1 MEVVFGICT
10 ATAWHDPADSVVG
23 PAVFGS
29 IVAALGVI
37 GLGSFGSLFCFHVY
51 LLGKGYGT
59 IDFIMERAMLY
70 DQQQKA
76 RFQEAAAQQSQRT
89 LAQAGAQQTA
99 AGAAAAASVPAPQ
112 QQLEIVVAPAWAAQA
127 LAAADATTAA
137 GDGSGQAGATTA
149 GPRAGLSAPAPDQA
163 TASMVQLA
171 EPAAAA
177 GAAAVAA
184 APGPRVEAT
193 AAGAPAARLP
203 APVAQAALTSH
214 CISQEEQDEI
224 AAEIEAG
231 RRAIEASRARFRA
244 GNPAD
249 SGSLFQ
255 AAQAVGGG
263 GYGVGSAVAGVGVS
277 GAIPSSNTA
286 GVAIPATGSGIAPAA
301 AHSSVVVVPP
311 GAAGPDAPLQLPGA
325 MPPSA
330 RAAPAAELSSH
341 GYGLSATK
349 QWLGLIA
356 QESADTRSAGDA
368 SAAGSPAPT
377 VASVGSSSSAHGACL
392 SPDSY
397 QLLSATGSATHSL
410 APDALQTGTGH
421 DAGSP
426 AGIIANAPLQPSAAT
441 AHELA
446 ASASAPD
453 HSAHPSASGSAH
465 GSDKEAKDQE
475 D

>member
-1 MEVVFGICT
+1 
-10 ATAWHDPADSVVG
+10 
-23 PAVFGS
+23 
-29 IVAALGVI
+29 VI

-76 RFQEAAAQQSQRT
+76 RFQEAAAAQQSQRT
-89 LAQAGAQQTA
+89 LAQTGPQQGA
-99 AGAAAAASVPAPQ
+99 AGAAAAARVPAPQ
-112 QQLEIVVAPAWAAQA
+112 QQVEIVVAPAWAAQA
-127 LAAADATTAA
+127 LAAADAATAA
-137 GDGSGQAGATTA
+137 GAGTGPTDATTT
-149 GPRAGLSAPAPDQA
+149 GPPAGLSAPAPDQA

-171 EPAAAA
+171 EPAATYGVTAA
-177 GAAAVAA
+177 AA
-184 APGPRVEAT
+184 APGPGVEAT
-193 AAGAPAARLP
+193 AAVAPAAHLP

-263 GYGVGSAVAGVGVS
+263 RYGSAGAGVS
-277 GAIPSSNTA
+277 GAVPSSNTSGAAITAA
-286 GVAIPATGSGIAPAA
+286 GPGIAPAA
-301 AHSSVVVVPP
+301 AHSSVVVVPS
-311 GAAGPDAPLQLPGA
+311 GAAGPDAPVQLPGA

-330 RAAPAAELSSH
+330 RAGPAAELSSH

-377 VASVGSSSSAHGACL
+377 VASVGSSSSAHGATL

-426 AGIIANAPLQPSAAT
+426 AGIIADAPLQPSAT
-441 AHELA
+441 TLHELA
-446 ASASAPD
+446 ASASAPG
-453 HSAHPSASGSAH
+453 HPAHPSASGSAH
-465 GSDKEAKDQE
+465 GSGNEAKDQE

>member
-10 ATAWHDPADSVVG
+10 ATAWRDSADSVVG

-29 IVAALGVI
+29 IIAALGVI

-76 RFQEAAAQQSQRT
+76 RFQEAAAAQQSQRT
-89 LAQAGAQQTA
+89 LAQAGAQQAA

-127 LAAADATTAA
+127 LAAADASAA
-137 GDGSGQAGATTA
+137 GAGLGLAAATA
-149 GPRAGLSAPAPDQA
+149 GPPAGLLAPAPDQA

-171 EPAAAA
+171 EPAAASHV
-177 GAAAVAA
+177 AAAAA
-184 APGPRVEAT
+184 APGPGVEA
-193 AAGAPAARLP
+193 AAAVAPAAHLP

-255 AAQAVGGG
+255 AAQAVESG
-263 GYGVGSAVAGVGVS
+263 GYGVVGAGAGVS
-277 GAIPSSNTA
+277 GAMPSSNTA
-286 GVAIPATGSGIAPAA
+286 GSAMYAAGSGIAPAA
-301 AHSSVVVVPP
+301 AHSNVAVVPS
-311 GAAGPDAPLQLPGA
+311 GAADPDAPVQLPGA

-330 RAAPAAELSSH
+330 RAPPAAELSSH

-377 VASVGSSSSAHGACL
+377 VASVGSSSSAQGATL

-426 AGIIANAPLQPSAAT
+426 AGIIVDAPLQPSAAT
-441 AHELA
+441 AVEA
-446 ASASAPD
+446 GASDSAP
-453 HSAHPSASGSAH
+453 
-465 GSDKEAKDQE
+465 
-475 D
+475 